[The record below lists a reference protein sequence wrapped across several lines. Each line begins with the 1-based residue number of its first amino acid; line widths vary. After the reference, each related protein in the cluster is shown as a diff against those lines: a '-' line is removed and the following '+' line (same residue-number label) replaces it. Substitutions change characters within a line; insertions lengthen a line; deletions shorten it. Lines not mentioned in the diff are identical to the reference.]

1 MDNNQTSGTE
11 TITAKPQAEPVHHL
25 LGPKE
30 AAAYLGATE
39 KALENWR
46 GTGAGPAFIRLSP
59 RCVRYALEDL
69 DTHIAASRKRST
81 AEA

>member
-1 MDNNQTSGTE
+1 MDNNQTIDT
-11 TITAKPQAEPVHHL
+11 KPQAEPARHL
-25 LGPKE
+25 LSPKE

-46 GTGAGPAFIRLSP
+46 GTGDGPAFIRLSP
-59 RCVRYALEDL
+59 RYVRYAQEDL
-69 DTHIAASRKRST
+69 DAHIAASRRRST